1 MYESFTASVIWYL
14 SWPVLI
20 FIMYKAVRLA
30 LNYFEK
36 KHTKTN

>member
-1 MYESFTASVIWYL
+1 MYESYTASILWYL

-20 FIMYKAVRLA
+20 FIMYKVARIA

-36 KHTKTN
+36 KHNTSI